1 MMTYTLSA
9 EDIKRC
15 RAIATEAR
23 DRVRAIAVAVARSVG
38 IPVSAIYGPDVQRQ
52 TVAARHLVIYLA
64 HMEGLSYPI
73 IGRAIG
79 RDHTTVM
86 DAVKREKARRALES
100 ETPTV

>member
-1 MMTYTLSA
+1 MAYTLSP

-52 TVAARHLVIYLA
+52 TVAARHLVMYLA

-86 DAVKREKARRALES
+86 DAVKREKARRALENKP
-100 ETPTV
+100 PTV

>member
-1 MMTYTLSA
+1 MTYTLSP
-9 EDIKRC
+9 EDVKRC
-15 RAIATEAR
+15 RSIATEAR
-23 DRVRAIAVAVARSVG
+23 DRVRSIAVAVSRSIG
-38 IPVSAIYGPDVQRQ
+38 IPVSAIYGPDIQRQ
-52 TVAARHLVIYLA
+52 TVAARHLVMYLA

-100 ETPTV
+100 